1 MVIHYSF
8 FKKALVFFPLGQRDI
23 NPIFKVA
30 DGVYGRSKEIEILKT
45 IINRTS
51 QSHKAGFEKMK
62 NQAANPPESDNAALN
77 EADMLLRR
85 GNTTSSVNDECEIV
99 VLQGPG
105 GIGKSTLISTIHVHA
120 RQYGYTAVAKFDKNQ
135 KQPYNGLLR
144 CLSAILRQLLTES
157 ETVIKEFY
165 DVLKRDL
172 GPQFANLRLMVNMV
186 PELKPILYGERD
198 IVQEE
203 EDFISNSE
211 TRFHSVSQS
220 FFVLFLFLPSRY
232 TMSKQF
238 YFIQ

>member
-1 MVIHYSF
+1 
-8 FKKALVFFPLGQRDI
+8 
-23 NPIFKVA
+23 VA

-172 GPQFANLRLMVNMV
+172 GP
-186 PELKPILYGERD
+186 
-198 IVQEE
+198 
-203 EDFISNSE
+203 
-211 TRFHSVSQS
+211 
-220 FFVLFLFLPSRY
+220 
-232 TMSKQF
+232 
-238 YFIQ
+238 